1 MNDRP
6 YLVAAVG
13 GIYGSPAPVFLT
25 WGHEQ
30 ESALARLVDVFR
42 IGVRG
47 QAFRDFLEAGRK
59 QGKSE
64 AEIVEEWKG
73 CERAVVQQMR
83 GGLPWS

>member
-1 MNDRP
+1 M
-6 YLVAAVG
+6 
-13 GIYGSPAPVFLT
+13 FLT
-25 WGHEQ
+25 WGHER